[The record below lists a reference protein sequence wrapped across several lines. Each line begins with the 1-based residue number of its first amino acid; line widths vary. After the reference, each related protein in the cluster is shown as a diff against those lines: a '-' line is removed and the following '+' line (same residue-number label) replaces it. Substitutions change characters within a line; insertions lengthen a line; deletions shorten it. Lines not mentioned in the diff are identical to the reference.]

1 MNRLPRPIFDI
12 YALSLPRGHAF
23 GDRPPVEAWQS
34 EDALAWGAVTHD
46 LNDQSFGDL
55 VMRRREDH
63 VWVMVRQEH
72 GFSAS
77 TDARTAI
84 ESSMKEGAPLEPI
97 PPNTARRPALHD
109 VQDRKPSEIFMLLT
123 RPSHHVAAWLLNQVY
138 LAFPNPD
145 QTWAGDCQTDNFHT
159 RMWEAHLLAC
169 LREQGLLVTQPHP
182 SPDFRIENRR
192 GDEAWIE
199 AVTANP
205 PIRYNQVNAP
215 PTNPPGDVRERF
227 LGPAALRFA
236 KTLGNKLQKGYD
248 RLPHVADKAFAIAL
262 ADFHA
267 PASMVWSREALIS
280 YLYGMEAKVI
290 EVGGKR
296 TASSSDV
303 SHLLGDSAFPAGLF
317 RNTAH
322 SELSA
327 VIFTNACSIAK
338 FNRVGVSAG
347 ALTKGL
353 RYVRYGKFY
362 DRTPGALESIPFC
375 LDITSDE
382 YKALWPQGYEPWSAE
397 LEIFHNPFARH
408 QLPRT
413 LLPEATHWFH
423 VGGEVICESHYETSV
438 LWSKTLIQNHSDPMP
453 TLRNPT
459 PPAEPEE

>member
-1 MNRLPRPIFDI
+1 MHRLPQPIFDI

-34 EDALAWGAVTHD
+34 EDGLAWGTVTRD
-46 LNDQSFGDL
+46 VNDRSFGVL
-55 VMRRREDH
+55 VMLRREDH
-63 VWVMVRQEH
+63 VWVTVHQEH
-72 GFSAS
+72 GFLDS

-84 ESSMKEGAPLEPI
+84 ESSMKEGARPEPI
-97 PPNTARRPALHD
+97 PPNTARRPALYD
-109 VQDRKPSEIFMLLT
+109 VQDRKPSEIFMLLA

-145 QTWAGDCQTDNFHT
+145 ESWAGDCQTDNFHT

-169 LREQGLLVTQPHP
+169 LREQGILVTQPHP
-182 SPDFRIENRR
+182 SPDFHIENRR

-205 PIRYNQVNAP
+205 PVRYNHVNAK
-215 PTNPPGDVRERF
+215 PTNPPEDARERF

-236 KTLGNKLQKGYD
+236 KTLGSKLQKRYD

-267 PASMVWSREALIS
+267 PGSMVWSREALIG
-280 YLYGMEAKVI
+280 YLYGMHAEVI
-290 EVGGKR
+290 EVDGR
-296 TASSSDV
+296 QIASSSDV
-303 SHLLGDSAFPAGLF
+303 SRLLGDTAFPAGLF
-317 RNTAH
+317 RSTAH

-362 DRTPGALESIPFC
+362 DRTSGALEGIPFC
-375 LDITSDE
+375 LDITSPE
-382 YKALWPQGYEPWSAE
+382 YRALWPQGYEPWSAE
-397 LEIFHNPFARH
+397 LETFHNPFARH
-408 QLPRT
+408 SFPRT
-413 LLPEATHWFH
+413 LLPEATHWFYA
-423 VGGEVICESHYETSV
+423 GDEIICESHYQTSV
-438 LWSKTLIQNHSDPMP
+438 LWSRTLIQNDSDPIP
-453 TLRNPT
+453 TLRNPKL
-459 PPAEPEE
+459 PIESDE

>member
-1 MNRLPRPIFDI
+1 MQQLPRPIFDI

-34 EDALAWGAVTHD
+34 EDALAWGAVTRGV
-46 LNDQSFGDL
+46 NDRTFGIL

-63 VWVMVRQEH
+63 VWVMVREEN
-72 GFSAS
+72 GLSDS

-84 ESSMKEGAPLEPI
+84 KSSMKEGTPPEPI

-145 QTWAGDCQTDNFHT
+145 QSWAGDCQTENFHT

-169 LREQGLLVTQPHP
+169 LREQGLLVTQPYP
-182 SPDFRIENRR
+182 SPDFHIENRR
-192 GDEAWIE
+192 GDEAWLE

-205 PIRYNQVNAP
+205 SIRYNQVNASP
-215 PTNPPGDVRERF
+215 SNPPEDTRERF

-236 KTLGNKLQKGYD
+236 KTLGSKLQKRYD
-248 RLPHVADKAFAIAL
+248 LLPHVADKVFAIAL

-267 PASMVWSREALIS
+267 AGSMVWSREALIS
-280 YLYGMEAKVI
+280 YLYGMYAEVI
-290 EVGGKR
+290 EIDGSRV
-296 TASSSDV
+296 ASSSNV

-317 RNTAH
+317 RTTAH

-327 VIFTNACSIAK
+327 VIFTNACSISK

-347 ALTKGL
+347 AQTKGL
-353 RYVRYGKFY
+353 RFVRFGKFY
-362 DRTPGALESIPFC
+362 DRTPGALEGIPFC
-375 LDITSDE
+375 LDITSAE
-382 YKALWPQGYEPWSAE
+382 YRALWPQRYEPWSAE
-397 LEIFHNPFARH
+397 LEVFHNPFAQH
-408 QLPRT
+408 PFHRT
-413 LLPEATHWFH
+413 LLPEATHWFYA
-423 VGGEVICESHYETSV
+423 GGEIICESHYQTSV
-438 LWSKTLIQNHSDPMP
+438 LWSRTLIQNDSDPMP
-453 TLRNPT
+453 ALRDPK
-459 PPAEPEE
+459 PPVEPEE

>member
-1 MNRLPRPIFDI
+1 MHRLPRPIFDI

-34 EDALAWGAVTHD
+34 EDALAWGAVTRD
-46 LNDQSFGDL
+46 VNDRSFGIL

-72 GFSAS
+72 GFSDS

-84 ESSMKEGAPLEPI
+84 ESSMKEGGRPEPI
-97 PPNTARRPALHD
+97 PPSTARRPALHD
-109 VQDRKPSEIFMLLT
+109 VQDRKPSEIFMLLA

-145 QTWAGDCQTDNFHT
+145 ESWAGDCQTDNFHT

-169 LREQGLLVTQPHP
+169 LREQGVLVTQPYP
-182 SPDFRIENRR
+182 SPDFHIENRR

-215 PTNPPGDVRERF
+215 PTNPPEDARERF
-227 LGPAALRFA
+227 FGPAALRFA

-267 PASMVWSREALIS
+267 PGSMVWSREALMS
-280 YLYGMEAKVI
+280 YLYGMHAKVI
-290 EVGGKR
+290 EVDGR
-296 TASSSDV
+296 QIASSSEV

-317 RNTAH
+317 HTTGH

-362 DRTPGALESIPFC
+362 DRTSGALEGIPFC

-408 QLPRT
+408 PIPRT

-423 VGGEVICESHYETSV
+423 AGGEVVCESHYETSV
-438 LWSKTLIQNHSDPMP
+438 LWSRTLIQNDSDPMP
-453 TLRNPT
+453 TLRNPKL
-459 PPAEPEE
+459 PVEPEE

>member
-1 MNRLPRPIFDI
+1 MRPLPRPIFDI

-34 EDALAWGAVTHD
+34 DDALAWGAVTRD
-46 LNDQSFGDL
+46 MNDRSFGIL

-72 GFSAS
+72 GFSDS

-84 ESSMKEGAPLEPI
+84 KTSMKEGSPRRPI

-109 VQDRKPSEIFMLLT
+109 VQGREASEIFMLLL

-145 QTWAGDCQTDNFHT
+145 ESWAGDCQTENFHT

-205 PIRYNQVNAP
+205 SMRYNQFNAP
-215 PTNPPGDVRERF
+215 PTNPPEDARERL

-236 KTLGNKLQKGYD
+236 KTLGNKLQKSYNL
-248 RLPHVADKAFAIAL
+248 LPHVAGKAFAIAL

-267 PASMVWSREALIS
+267 PGSMVWSRESLIS
-280 YLYGMEAKVI
+280 YLYGMYVDVT
-290 EVGGKR
+290 EVDGR
-296 TASSSDV
+296 RIASPSHV
-303 SHLLGDSAFPAGLF
+303 PHLLGDSAFPAGLF
-317 RNTAH
+317 RTTAH

-327 VIFTNACSIAK
+327 VIFTNACSISK

-347 ALTKGL
+347 AKTKGL
-353 RYVRYGKFY
+353 RFVRFGRFY
-362 DRTPGALESIPFC
+362 DRTPGAFEGIPFC
-375 LDITSDE
+375 LDITSHE
-382 YKALWPQGYEPWSAE
+382 YRTLWPQGYEPWSAE
-397 LEIFHNPFARH
+397 LEIFHNPFAQH
-408 QLPRT
+408 PFPRT
-413 LLPEATHWFH
+413 LLPEATHWFYAS
-423 VGGEVICESHYETSV
+423 GEIICESHYQTSV
-438 LWSKTLIQNHSDPMP
+438 LWSRTLIQNESDPMP
-453 TLRNPT
+453 ALPDPK
-459 PPAEPEE
+459 PPVEPEE

>member
-1 MNRLPRPIFDI
+1 MKPLPRPIFDI

-34 EDALAWGAVTHD
+34 DDALAWGAVTRD
-46 LNDQSFGDL
+46 MNDRSLGIL
-55 VMRRREDH
+55 VLRRREDH

-72 GFSAS
+72 GLSDS

-84 ESSMKEGAPLEPI
+84 KTSMKEGSPPEPI
-97 PPNTARRPALHD
+97 PPSIARRPALHD
-109 VQDRKPSEIFMLLT
+109 VQDRKPSEVFILLT

-145 QTWAGDCQTDNFHT
+145 QSWAADCQTENFHT

-205 PIRYNQVNAP
+205 SIRYNQVNAP
-215 PTNPPGDVRERF
+215 PTNPPENTQERF
-227 LGPAALRFA
+227 IGPAALRFA
-236 KTLGNKLQKGYD
+236 KTLGSKLQKRYD
-248 RLPHVADKAFAIAL
+248 LLPHVADKTFAIAL

-267 PASMVWSREALIS
+267 PGSMVWSREALIS
-280 YLYGMEAKVI
+280 YLYGMYA
-290 EVGGKR
+290 EVTEVDGR
-296 TASSSDV
+296 QIATSSDV

-317 RNTAH
+317 RTTAH

-362 DRTPGALESIPFC
+362 DRTPGALEGIPFC
-375 LDITSDE
+375 LDITSNE

-397 LEIFHNPFARH
+397 LEIFHNPFAQH
-408 QLPRT
+408 PFSRT
-413 LLPEATHWFH
+413 LLPEATHWFNS
-423 VGGEVICESHYETSV
+423 GGEVICESHYKTSV
-438 LWSKTLIQNHSDPMP
+438 LWSKTLIQNDSDPTP
-453 TLRNPT
+453 TLRDTKAPLD
-459 PPAEPEE
+459 PDE